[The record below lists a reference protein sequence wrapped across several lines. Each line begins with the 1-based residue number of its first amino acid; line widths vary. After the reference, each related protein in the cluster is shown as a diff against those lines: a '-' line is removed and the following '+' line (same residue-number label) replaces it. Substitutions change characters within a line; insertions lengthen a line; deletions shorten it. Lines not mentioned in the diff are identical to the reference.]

1 MKPVLIYYRLFELF
15 RAIDNG
21 VIRVPSFQ
29 RRFLWDAANILDL
42 VESVY
47 NGFPIGVIIFFESRE
62 NIFDT
67 AEPSVTNFPAVENL
81 ETRHNYPINY
91 VIDGLQRLSSLY
103 NCFHWKALEQPSKF
117 NIIFDIEK
125 EELLQYSSYS
135 SPGKYIHLSSIFS
148 SEMFIDSQIKLMNYN
163 NSEKILNIASE
174 LHSRFQEYTIPV
186 MKITGTDTKDVV
198 TVFERLNSSGVSLTE
213 AEILRARSEL
223 EKD

>member
-1 MKPVLIYYRLFELF
+1 MYYRLFELF

-29 RRFLWDAANILDL
+29 RHFVWDAANVLAL
-42 VESVY
+42 VKSIY
-47 NGFPIGVIIFFESRE
+47 NGFPIGVIVFFESVE

-67 AEPSVTNFPAVENL
+67 ADSSVTNFPTIENV
-81 ETRHNYPINY
+81 ETRHNSPINY
-91 VIDGLQRLSSLY
+91 VIDGQQRLSSLY

-125 EELLQYSSYS
+125 EEILQYSSQN
-135 SPGKYIHLSSIFS
+135 SPGKYINLSSIFS
-148 SEMFIDSQIKLMNYN
+148 SEMFIDSQIKLMSYN
-163 NSEKILNIASE
+163 NSEKILNIVTE
-174 LHSRFQEYTIPV
+174 LHSIFQEYTVPV
-186 MKITGTDTKDVV
+186 MKITGKDTKDLVK
-198 TVFERLNSSGVSLTE
+198 VFERLNSSGMSLTE